1 MLDFNRVW
9 FPYIY
14 LYGVGGGIFL
24 IGMFVILRSKSLKLE
39 IARHKEWFHILVFGI
54 LFYMGIHAF
63 FTFTALGEMVFASLI
78 ALIIIALA
86 INLIFILFIKPKGIK

>member
-39 IARHKEWFHILVFGI
+39 II
-54 LFYMGIHAF
+54 
-63 FTFTALGEMVFASLI
+63 
-78 ALIIIALA
+78 
-86 INLIFILFIKPKGIK
+86 